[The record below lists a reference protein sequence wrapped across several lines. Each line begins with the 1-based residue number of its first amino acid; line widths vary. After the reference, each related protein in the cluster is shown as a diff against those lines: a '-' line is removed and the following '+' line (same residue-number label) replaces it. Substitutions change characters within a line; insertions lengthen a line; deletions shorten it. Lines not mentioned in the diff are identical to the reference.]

1 MTAIERHALVE
12 VQRGQVM
19 LSTTLTPAQLAAAT
33 KVDVYDPDRGSDP
46 DNGYQRRASTTRM
59 AQAAAFYGEGTE
71 KRQGR
76 VFEDRRG
83 LMPNPIIANVRP
95 GDDDDEG
102 ITAGETDGVFTDGA
116 FPAGVQLTFYSDA
129 DRARVMHAIKTGG
142 NTTANA
148 IVLLSDGAVAW
159 LVDGQH
165 RGGALKLLIGRGR
178 LTDDFP
184 VPMKIMLGFERAE
197 EIKQFYYINSQGK
210 NVPTDLTAELLQ
222 RMARQDSDEAEYLSE
237 RKNKG
242 RILAGAAIYDALVKN
257 ESPWIQRIRR
267 PNEPASKETSIAV
280 SQFITSIAPLQA
292 AQMPRELSPE
302 EWARIID
309 AFWEAIARLL
319 PTPFDSTEQPGGWV
333 LFKATGVSTMHRVLA
348 DCLPIVI
355 QRGARLADP
364 EQYEQ
369 LLADLPTLFGMDVD
383 PDTGE
388 ERKVDGAEFWRS
400 ASIASRFT
408 GRYGTDKLVGMIRG
422 LIAKTNTAVAV

>member
-1 MTAIERHALVE
+1 MPTIERPALVE

-33 KVDVYDPDRGSDP
+33 KVDVYDPDRGSDD

-76 VFEDRRG
+76 DFDDRRG

-95 GDDDDEG
+95 GDDDEG
-102 ITAGETDGVFTDGA
+102 EEIVAGETDGV

-129 DRARVMHAIKTGG
+129 DRTRIMHSIKTGG
-142 NTTANA
+142 NATANA
-148 IVLLSDGAVAW
+148 VVLLTDETVAW

-165 RGGALKLLIGRGR
+165 RGGAVKLLMSRKRMG
-178 LTDDFP
+178 DDFP
-184 VPMKIMLGFERAE
+184 VPVKIMLGFERAE

-242 RILAGAAIYDALVKN
+242 RLLAGAAVYDALVKN
-257 ESPWIQRIRR
+257 KSPWIQRIRR
-267 PNEPASKETSIAV
+267 PNEPASKDTSIAV

-292 AQMPRELSPE
+292 AQMPRQLSPE
-302 EWARIID
+302 EWALIID
-309 AFWEAIARLL
+309 AFWEAIGRLL
-319 PTPFDSTEQPGGWV
+319 PTPFDSTEHPGDWV
-333 LFKATGVSTMHRVLA
+333 LFKATGVNTMHRVLA
-348 DCLPIVI
+348 DCLPIII

-364 EQYEQ
+364 DQYEQ
-369 LLADLPTLFGMDVD
+369 LLADLPTLFGMDID

-400 ASIASRFT
+400 ASIASQYT
-408 GRYGTDKLVGMIRG
+408 GRYGTDRLVGMIRG

>member
-1 MTAIERHALVE
+1 MSTIERPALVE

-19 LSTTLTPAQLAAAT
+19 LATTLTPAQLAAAT
-33 KVDVYDPDRGSDP
+33 EVDVYEPARGSD
-46 DNGYQRRASTTRM
+46 DNNGYQRRASTTRM

-83 LMPNPIIANVRP
+83 LMPNPIIANIRP
-95 GDDDDEG
+95 AGQPGEAPDED
-102 ITAGETDGVFTDGA
+102 ADA
-116 FPAGVQLTFYSDA
+116 FGPGVQLTFYSEA
-129 DRARVMHAIKTGG
+129 DRVRVMDAVATDG

-148 IVLLSDGAVAW
+148 TVLLDSVAVAW

-165 RGGALKLLIGRGR
+165 RGGAVKLLLSRKRISE
-178 LTDDFP
+178 DFP
-184 VPMKIMLGFERAE
+184 VPLKIMLGFGRAE

-242 RILAGAAIYDALVKN
+242 RLLAGAAVYDALVQN
-257 ESPWIQRIRR
+257 SSPWIGRIRR
-267 PNEPASKETSIAV
+267 PNEPASKDTSIAV

-292 AQMPRELSPE
+292 AQMPRELSPD

-309 AFWEAIARLL
+309 AYWEAIARLL
-319 PTPFDSTEQPGGWV
+319 PTPFDPTEQPGDWV
-333 LFKATGVSTMHRVLA
+333 LFKATGVNTMHRVLA
-348 DCLPIVI
+348 DCLPIII

-364 EQYEQ
+364 DQYEQ
-369 LLADLPTLFGMDVD
+369 LLADLPTLFGMAVD

-388 ERKVDGAEFWRS
+388 EQKVDGAEFWRS
-400 ASIASRFT
+400 ASVASQYT
-408 GRYGTDKLVGMIRG
+408 GRYGTDRLVGMIRG